1 MLPTEKVMEDEKR
14 GASFIKLP
22 TTETNEQE
30 SKRSISRYV
39 AAKSLVLFEI

>member
-1 MLPTEKVMEDEKR
+1 MLPTEKAMEDEKR
-14 GASFIKLP
+14 GVSFTKLP
-22 TTETNEQE
+22 ITETNKQE